1 MGNHQGIIYY
11 LRKSF
16 RETLM
21 GFMVI
26 LILTFLAIKFGNSPI
41 SILLNSFKYWLIIIG
56 AIIFISWFLIIF
68 LINYAYGQLDI
79 SSKKRKNTKGAC

>member
-1 MGNHQGIIYY
+1 MENHQGIMYY

-21 GFMVI
+21 GFIVIVI
-26 LILTFLAIKFGNSPI
+26 LFFLAIKFGNSPI
-41 SILLNSFKYWLIIIG
+41 SILLNSFKYWFIIIG
-56 AIIFISWFLIIF
+56 GIIFFAWFLIIL

-79 SSKKRKNTKGAC
+79 NSKKKKKL

>member
-1 MGNHQGIIYY
+1 MENHQGIMYY

-21 GFMVI
+21 GFIVI
-26 LILTFLAIKFGNSPI
+26 AILFFLAIKFGNSPI
-41 SILLNSFKYWLIIIG
+41 SILLNSFKYWFIIIG
-56 AIIFISWFLIIF
+56 GIIFLTWFLIIF

-79 SSKKRKNTKGAC
+79 NSKKKKKL

>member
-11 LRKSF
+11 LKKSF

-21 GFMVI
+21 GFIVI
-26 LILTFLAIKFGNSPI
+26 AILVFLAIKFGNSPI

-56 AIIFISWFLIIF
+56 GIIFSTWFLITF

-79 SSKKRKNTKGAC
+79 NSKKEKIIK

>member
-1 MGNHQGIIYY
+1 MENHQGIMYY

-21 GFMVI
+21 GFIVI
-26 LILTFLAIKFGNSPI
+26 AILFFLAIKFGNSPI

-56 AIIFISWFLIIF
+56 GIVFLTWFLITF

-79 SSKKRKNTKGAC
+79 NSKKKKKL